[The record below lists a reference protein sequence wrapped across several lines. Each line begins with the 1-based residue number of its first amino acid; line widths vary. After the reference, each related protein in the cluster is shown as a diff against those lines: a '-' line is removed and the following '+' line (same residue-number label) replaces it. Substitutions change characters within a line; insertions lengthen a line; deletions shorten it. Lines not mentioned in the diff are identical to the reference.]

1 MIRTVTIVAAT
12 LLVAFFV
19 LLGVAATMAQRPAHQ
34 PYYSCED
41 HIPYYA
47 QGDYGPGQG
56 LMIVFLPMMAVIA
69 VPAAAADPTVLCA
82 PLAVIGSRPPRVTP
96 HRNGD

>member
-1 MIRTVTIVAAT
+1 MKYALVALATVALMMAAT
-12 LLVAFFV
+12 PA
-19 LLGVAATMAQRPAHQ
+19 GSQRPAHQ
-34 PYYSCED
+34 PYYSCEG

-47 QGDYGPGQG
+47 AGDYGPGQG
-56 LMIVFLPMMAVIA
+56 LMIFFLPMMAAIA
-69 VPAAAADPTVLCA
+69 VPVATVDYTALCT